1 VVAVAAG
8 GSYRMNTFYFAAKA
22 PLAGQAKT
30 RLGTSIGMAAA
41 AKLYA
46 AFLLDLTQRFN
57 AARFATRWYLA
68 QGAEAYVLRLAATS
82 PVFRTQ
88 RGTDWADR
96 QAYLFKACAA
106 EGETRVVL
114 AATDSPQLRPE
125 RVEEAFTALALHDAV
140 LGPTHDGGYYLVGM
154 RGFQDIFE
162 GVEMSTESAL
172 DELLGRAR
180 ARRMSVALL
189 EKEFDVDNE
198 GDLPRL
204 AQEVARRADLPHTA
218 AALSSIRGGVAGPR
232 IA

>member
-8 GSYRMNTFYFAAKA
+8 QRMNTFYFAAKA
-22 PLAGQAKT
+22 PLAGEAKT

-41 AKLYA
+41 AELYS
-46 AFLLDLTQRFN
+46 AFLLDLTQRFR
-57 AARFATRWYLA
+57 AARFPTRWYLA
-68 QGAEAYVLRLAATS
+68 PGAEAHVLRLTATS
-82 PVFRTQ
+82 PLFRTQ

-96 QAYLFKACAA
+96 QANLFKACAA
-106 EGETRVVL
+106 EGEARVVL

-125 RVEEAFTALALHDAV
+125 RVEEAFAALALHDAV

-154 RGFQDIFE
+154 RGGLHDLLE

-172 DELLGRAR
+172 DQVLRRAR
-180 ARRMSVALL
+180 ARRLSVALL
-189 EKEFDVDNE
+189 EAEFDVDSE
-198 GDLPRL
+198 ADLPRL

-218 AALSSIRGGVAGPR
+218 AVLSSIQGTLGEPR